1 MQPSTLEIVKAG
13 LRADPT
19 VSPSERVRLLAMLR
33 AGPDAWPA
41 TPHAVPCLLRHDE
54 AARRLGGVTKKTVN
68 NLARSGLLT
77 PVRLPGRVR
86 ALGFRESDVMALI
99 EQRKV

>member
-1 MQPSTLEIVKAG
+1 MQIGTLQAVKA
-13 LRADPT
+13 LFSADPT
-19 VSPSERVRLLAMLR
+19 IDQGEKKRLIALCQS
-33 AGPDAWPA
+33 
-41 TPHAVPCLLRHDE
+41 TPNRPQPNPCVLRHAE
-54 AARRLGGVTKKTVN
+54 VARRLGGVTKKTVN